1 MSSTRSPLDFGRQHK
16 LRMEC
21 RYFESFR
28 DNEPDVQKGVVKHC
42 DKPDFRVT
50 LGNRVIGVEVTRVFK
65 RRAKQ
70 VKCDGRRTEQDIE
83 STQDRILEAACEKA
97 QKLGLPSA
105 HVTLFFSLRDSL
117 NSAARERIADSVVD
131 VIAEH
136 MPNQG
141 GSIELEMRP
150 GQPSEVDLITVK
162 RVHSRARWEWLE
174 AHAIERNVIDRV
186 QAAITEKSELLE
198 SYLERLETYRKPYT
212 ECWLLLVADSS
223 RSSGNLAFD
232 DPFHTFMSPFERTY
246 FLDFGR
252 GKLHRLKTE

>member
-1 MSSTRSPLDFGRQHK
+1 
-16 LRMEC
+16 MEC
-21 RYFESFR
+21 VYFKSFR
-28 DNEPDVQKGVVKHC
+28 HLETDVQKGVVKHC

-50 LGNRVIGVEVTRVFK
+50 LGNCVIGVEVTCLFK
-65 RRAKQ
+65 RREGKDAKR
-70 VKCDGRRTEQDIE
+70 DGKPVQQAVE
-83 STQDRILEAACEKA
+83 STRDRILEAACEKA

-105 HVTLFFSLRDSL
+105 HVILFFSLQDPLS
-117 NSAARERIADSVVD
+117 SAARERIADSVVD
-131 VIAEH
+131 VIARH
-136 MPNQG
+136 MPDEG

-162 RVHSRARWEWLE
+162 RVHSHAHWEWLE

-186 QAAITEKSELLE
+186 QAAITKKSELLE

-232 DPFHTFMSPFERTY
+232 DPSHTFTSPFARTY

-252 GKLHRLKTE
+252 GKLYPLKTKSR